1 MINVEQ
7 LLNLSVRLAAPVI
20 LICLG
25 GLFSIKVDIFNLA
38 LEGFT
43 LFGCFAAVV
52 GTYMTQS
59 VMGGILFA
67 VLLTL
72 LVALVYALFVFEL
85 DVDPIICALACTTI
99 ATGLTRYLSLI
110 HI

>member
-43 LFGCFAAVV
+43 LFGCRHLHDAERGRRHRLCRAGDAADRVDLRVV
-52 GTYMTQS
+52 C
-59 VMGGILFA
+59 L
-67 VLLTL
+67 
-72 LVALVYALFVFEL
+72 
-85 DVDPIICALACTTI
+85 
-99 ATGLTRYLSLI
+99 
-110 HI
+110 